1 MRILVAVDGS
11 DMAARAA
18 RHAVALARSLKHPPE
33 LHVVYADP
41 PLLAGAARALG
52 KDGTARYHDENG
64 RFATRRAV
72 AAFKRAGL
80 AFSEHL
86 LVGDPAPTILAL
98 AASTRC
104 DLIVMGSH
112 GRSALRN
119 VLLGSVAGKVL
130 ANCRTP
136 LTIVR

>member
-18 RHAVALARSLKHPPE
+18 RHVVALARSLKQPPE
-33 LHVVYADP
+33 LHVLYVDP

-52 KDGTARYHDENG
+52 KEATARYHAESG
-64 RFATRRAV
+64 RFATRRA
-72 AAFKRAGL
+72 ATAFKRAGL
-80 AFSEHL
+80 AFQEHL
-86 LVGDPAPTILAL
+86 LIGDPAPTILGL
-98 AASTRC
+98 DRSIRC

-112 GRSALRN
+112 GRSALQN

-130 ANCRTP
+130 ANSRTP